1 MAANIES
8 SKPTKKRLLVLDADH
23 FSDWER
29 DSAAGKRFRV
39 RLEAARPEMA
49 VSIVTV
55 EEQVRGWLA
64 EIGRHRDPHRQI
76 SPYAKLQRQIDL
88 FAHWI
93 ILPWDADS
101 ADLFLKLRRQGLRIG
116 SLDLKV
122 ACIALAHDATVL
134 TRNAKD
140 FAQVPGLRIENWL
153 D

>member
-1 MAANIES
+1 MTRISRRPCGSDASIES
-8 SKPTKKRLLVLDADH
+8 SKPTKKRLLVLDTDH

-76 SPYAKLQRQIDL
+76 PQPRL
-88 FAHWI
+88 AHR
-93 ILPWDADS
+93 LAGPEGRLHRTCPRRHGPDS
-101 ADLFLKLRRQGLRIG
+101 ECEGLRP
-116 SLDLKV
+116 SARPANRELV
-122 ACIALAHDATVL
+122 
-134 TRNAKD
+134 
-140 FAQVPGLRIENWL
+140 GLRS
-153 D
+153 